1 MYQYVSV
8 EPTAVVHQM
17 NSGTALDGA
26 LPGSNP
32 SVSPGE
38 MKWSSLTH
46 GGLFSFQGQA
56 VIVENLSA
64 QNSTV
69 TWSIVDSDGNAV
81 RATPNAP
88 FLLSANELLKATG
101 SASSPSA
108 KATAR
113 VIARLAG
120 QKVL

>member
-17 NSGTALDGA
+17 NAGAALDGA
-26 LPGSNP
+26 LPGTNP
-32 SVSPGE
+32 SVSSGE
-38 MKWSSLTH
+38 MKWASLTH
-46 GGLFSFQGQA
+46 GGLFSFQGQP
-56 VIVENLSA
+56 VIVESLSA

-69 TWSIVDSDGNAV
+69 TWSIIDSDGNSLRAV
-81 RATPNAP
+81 PQTP
-88 FLLSANELLKATG
+88 FLLSANESLKATG
-101 SASSPSA
+101 NASSPSS